1 PQPQRPAAAA
11 SPVTVGPPA
20 AAAQSYQQPAARPSA
35 PPAAPTAP
43 GEDGWSSPGDAG
55 WRAAE
60 ASRRPTTG
68 GTTQSGLPV
77 RVPMTHLVPGSA
89 EPAPR
94 RRPAE
99 TPTRSPE
106 AVGGR
111 LASFYQGVRQGRDVG
126 VDTTRNPRRDA
137 QEER

>member
-1 PQPQRPAAAA
+1 MPQTGPQRLTPTGPAA
-11 SPVTVGPPA
+11 G
-20 AAAQSYQQPAARPSA
+20 Q
-35 PPAAPTAP
+35 TA
-43 GEDGWSSPGDAG
+43 DGSWSSAGDEG
-55 WRAAE
+55 WKAAE
-60 ASRRPTTG
+60 QLRQPSTG
-68 GTTQSGLPV
+68 GTTRSGLPV

-94 RRPAE
+94 RRPPE
-99 TPTRSPE
+99 PTTRSPE

>member
-1 PQPQRPAAAA
+1 
-11 SPVTVGPPA
+11 
-20 AAAQSYQQPAARPSA
+20 
-35 PPAAPTAP
+35 
-43 GEDGWSSPGDAG
+43 
-55 WRAAE
+55 
-60 ASRRPTTG
+60 
-68 GTTQSGLPV
+68 
-77 RVPMTHLVPGSA
+77 MTHLVPGSA
-89 EPAPR
+89 EPAPS

-99 TPTRSPE
+99 TSTRSPE